1 MLETLELLHRGLA
14 PVLGVPLALAGFL
27 VAAARAR
34 AGARRGQALPA
45 LAWMTLALVLGMG
58 LVVYLSVLLL
68 GAASA

>member
-1 MLETLELLHRGLA
+1 MLETLDLLHRALA

-45 LAWMTLALVLGMG
+45 LAWMALVLGMG
-58 LVVYLSVLLL
+58 LVVYLFVLLL
-68 GAASA
+68 GAAAA